1 MALVINKWMNVCT
14 GPKVT
19 YVPPALPEDED
30 SVFAHY
36 QQGINFDKYDDIIV
50 DVSGANPVP
59 AIVVS
64 FSEFLKQP
72 ILIYCTPVTTW
83 PCFLA
88 EFCWGSL
95 VWIPAKKCQQVRLF
109 KAHPSSEACHSDHL
123 CWSRSHGLCSDRI
136 WKNGTKMLV

>member
-1 MALVINKWMNVCT
+1 MNVCT

-72 ILIYCTPVTTW
+72 ILIYCTPVTT
-83 PCFLA
+83 
-88 EFCWGSL
+88 
-95 VWIPAKKCQQVRLF
+95 
-109 KAHPSSEACHSDHL
+109 
-123 CWSRSHGLCSDRI
+123 
-136 WKNGTKMLV
+136 